1 MASTDRI
8 KPTKTSVGVSRA
20 SQVSR
25 ALCGSRLLSPGRR
38 KGGVLSKSVV
48 WRLGRISQVYGP
60 ADPAEEFITGLTRKL
75 DVEVTQSTHETCEF
89 EVKGI
94 TAPLANA
101 LRRILLSEVPSIAIE
116 TVYIHINTSIIQ
128 DEVLSHR

>member
-1 MASTDRI
+1 
-8 KPTKTSVGVSRA
+8 
-20 SQVSR
+20 
-25 ALCGSRLLSPGRR
+25 
-38 KGGVLSKSVV
+38 
-48 WRLGRISQVYGP
+48 VYGAAGP
-60 ADPAEEFITGLTRKL
+60 SEEYLAGLNRKL
-75 DVEVTQSTHETCEF
+75 DVEVTQLSHETCEF